1 MLAPEIDRHLQ
12 AFREGA
18 EELLPEEDLVR
29 KLQRAVKTGT
39 PLRIKQGFDPTAP
52 DIHLGHTIGLC
63 KLRRLQELGH
73 TIVVIV
79 GDYTARVGD
88 PSGRSRTRP
97 KLEPEEIET
106 NARTY
111 LDQFFRIVDR
121 RATELRRNGEWFS
134 RMGFSDILQ
143 LASRYTVARLLE
155 RDDFAKRMKANQP
168 ISVHELL
175 YPLMQGWDS
184 VEVKAD
190 VELGGTE
197 QKFNLLV
204 GRTLQESVG
213 MEPQVVLTLPIL
225 IGLDGEQRMSKSL
238 GNYIGVAEPP
248 AEQFGKIMSIPD
260 RLLESYWRLVSGAP
274 RDQID
279 QVVANLKSHA
289 LHPMEAK
296 KNLAERVVTLYHGE
310 EAGLGARKSFEQQFS
325 RGGAPTEAYEW
336 RLPVDAGDPGIGIKD
351 LLVACGLA
359 KSGAEAWRK
368 MEEGAVEVDGETMR
382 DRSTRVSLPP
392 GKGRK
397 VRLGRRW
404 VLVVGDPGAKI
415 PVQSHQ
421 PVALEGDV

>member
-1 MLAPEIDRHLQ
+1 MLAPGIDRHLQ

-18 EELLPEEDLVR
+18 EDLLPEDELAR
-29 KLQRAVKTGT
+29 KLERALAKNQ

-52 DIHLGHTIGLC
+52 DIHLGHTIGLR
-63 KLRRLQELGH
+63 KLRQLQDLGH

-97 KLEPEEIET
+97 QLGPEEIES

-111 LDQFFRIVDR
+111 LDQFFRIVDPH
-121 RATELRRNGEWFS
+121 ATELRRNGEWFS
-134 RMGFSDILQ
+134 RMAFADILQ
-143 LASRYTVARLLE
+143 LAARYTVARLLE
-155 RDDFAKRMKANQP
+155 RDDFAKRMKASQP

-204 GRTLQESVG
+204 GRTMQESVG
-213 MEPQVVLTLPIL
+213 MEPQVILTLPIL
-225 IGLDGEQRMSKSL
+225 VGLDGEQRMSKSL
-238 GNYIGVAEPP
+238 GNYVGVSEPP

-260 RLLESYWRLVSGAP
+260 ERLEHYWNLVSGAP
-274 RDQID
+274 REEID
-279 QVVANLKSHA
+279 RVSANLRAHT

-296 KNLAERVVTLYHGE
+296 KELAERIVALYHGE
-310 EAGLGARKSFEQQFS
+310 EAGPRARRSFEQQFS

-336 RLPVDAGDPGIGIKD
+336 RLPVDAADPGLAIKD
-351 LLVACGLA
+351 LLVKVGLA
-359 KSGAEAWRK
+359 KSGSEAFRK
-368 MEEGAVEVDGETMR
+368 IDEGAVEVDGEAIR
-382 DRSTRVSLPP
+382 ERSARVSLPP
-392 GKGRK
+392 GKGRL

-404 VLVVGDPGAKI
+404 VRVLGDPEAQN
-415 PVQSHQ
+415 PVQSDR
-421 PVALEGDV
+421 PLPLGD